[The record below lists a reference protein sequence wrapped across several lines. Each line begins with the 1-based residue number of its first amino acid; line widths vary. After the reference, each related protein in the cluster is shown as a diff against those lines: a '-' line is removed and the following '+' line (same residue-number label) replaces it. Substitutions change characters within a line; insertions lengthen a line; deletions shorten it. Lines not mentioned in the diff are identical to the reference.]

1 MSRTA
6 GANGDAWW
14 HQPVGS
20 TGWMDNAICRQVD
33 PDLWHPGKG
42 EGNKVRKAKAICAT
56 CPVQAE
62 CLSYAMRQPGITGIL
77 GGTTERERRRI
88 RKYREERRKAS

>member
-1 MSRTA
+1 
-6 GANGDAWW
+6 
-14 HQPVGS
+14 
-20 TGWMDNAICRQVD
+20 
-33 PDLWHPGKG
+33 
-42 EGNKVRKAKAICAT
+42 
-56 CPVQAE
+56 VQAE